1 MKVALLGA
9 SGQLGREWQ
18 ARFGDEFDGE
28 GSLLTYTSSQLDITD
43 PKRVDDELRS
53 QNPDIIINCAAYTD
67 VDGAEEHREKAH
79 RVNVEAVAGLAELSA
94 ELDCM
99 LVHYSTDYVFP
110 GAPDDRTHF
119 PEGYPED
126 HPTNP
131 INYYGKTKLQGEE
144 SIRSSGCPHLI
155 IRVAWLCGAF
165 GSNFVKTMLQLGRE
179 RDQLQVVNDQWGS
192 PSFAE
197 NVVFNSWQLLKAGQ
211 HGTFHITSNGLI
223 TWYDF
228 ARAIF
233 ETAGVDVEVEPV
245 SSDHF
250 PTAAKRPRFSK
261 LNTQKVKAVDGT
273 NLINWKAGLRAML
286 DQLTSSDN

>member
-18 ARFGDEFDGE
+18 ARFRDESDSGGNF
-28 GSLLTYTSSQLDITD
+28 LTYTSSQLDITD
-43 PKRVDDELRS
+43 QKRVGDELRS

-67 VDGAEEHREKAH
+67 VDGAEDHREKAH
-79 RVNVEAVAGLAELSA
+79 KVNAEAVAGLAELSA

-110 GAPDDRTHF
+110 GAPDDRTRF
-119 PEGYPED
+119 PDGYPED

-144 SIRSSGCPHLI
+144 AIRASGCPHLI

-179 RDQLQVVNDQWGS
+179 RDRLEVVNDQWGS
-192 PSFAE
+192 PTFAE

-211 HGTFHITSNGLI
+211 YGTFHITSHGLI

-228 ARAIF
+228 ARAVF
-233 ETAGVDVEVEPV
+233 ETAGVDVEMEPV

-250 PTAAKRPRFSK
+250 PTVAKRPRFSK
-261 LNTQKVKAVDGT
+261 LSTEK
-273 NLINWKAGLRAML
+273 LRAVSAASIEDWTDGL
-286 DQLTSSDN
+286 ERLLHQLQNF